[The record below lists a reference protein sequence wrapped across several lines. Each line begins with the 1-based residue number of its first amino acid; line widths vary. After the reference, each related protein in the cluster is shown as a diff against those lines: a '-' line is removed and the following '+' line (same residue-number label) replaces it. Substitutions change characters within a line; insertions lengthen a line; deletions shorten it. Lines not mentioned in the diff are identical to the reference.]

1 METQRELKKMKPPT
15 ASMSRSMSE
24 RVLRASD
31 GWFDKIGL
39 RPLGIAVFTASV
51 VAFVQ
56 LLGMTVGSV
65 RSEAVA
71 TSRIIEHPS
80 PVGSFATDVFVK
92 PGDFVEIGSP
102 LLELSSRFIERE
114 LARLEGRVEELQD
127 ESFLAEATLHVNE
140 ERWLDPGLR
149 QRPNRPSLEAP
160 TKAFFSKQ
168 LELLEARRMALAEEM
183 EALVVRSS
191 FRGVV
196 AEVTRLGAWVP
207 VGASVASVMP
217 EFAEEIVAYM
227 PPGTNPALI
236 AQESV
241 AYIVGTPYE
250 KCLIPGRVKR
260 RGAAVSEAPGQLK
273 GLFLN
278 AVHGMPVHV
287 AIPDGCKLGNG
298 QVVTLDFRLEIQS

>member
-1 METQRELKKMKPPT
+1 METQRELNKMDPPVT
-15 ASMSRSMSE
+15 RRSRSMSE

-31 GWFDKIGL
+31 GFFDKIGL
-39 RPLGIAVFTASV
+39 RPLGIVIFSMSA

-71 TSRIIEHPS
+71 TSQIVEHPS
-80 PVGSFATDVFVK
+80 PVGSFATDIFVK
-92 PGDFVEIGSP
+92 PGDVVEVGSP
-102 LLELSSRFIERE
+102 LIELSSRFIERE
-114 LARLEGRVEELQD
+114 LARLEGRIEELQD
-127 ESFLAEATLHVNE
+127 ESLLAEATLHVNE

-168 LELLEARRMALAEEM
+168 LELLEARRRALFEER
-183 EALVVRSS
+183 EGLLVRSS

-227 PPGTNPALI
+227 PPGTNPSLV

-241 AYIVGTPYE
+241 AYIVGTPYKE
-250 KCLIPGRVKR
+250 CLVPGRVKR
-260 RGAAVSEAPGQLK
+260 RGATVSEAPGQLK

-298 QVVTLDFRLEIQS
+298 QVVTLDFRLEVQS